1 MEDGAARP
9 KRIRTPLAQCYGPAM
24 HPLNPSPRTVV
35 PPPLPLA
42 AFVAALIVTA
52 AVAMGCAGEQTAE
65 PDPAPD
71 GEPAAS
77 PDGEPAATP
86 EGEPTASPEG
96 EPAAAPE
103 GEPAASPEGEPD
115 ALCDGTGLYPAP
127 VLAGPAIDCGD
138 GLLLNGWG
146 VREEGFEREACYYLG
161 DIGGPPQKPLIVYL
175 HGFSQN
181 VSSVDDSDVL
191 TRQNDAF
198 GDALG
203 YRVVV
208 PQGLTL
214 QTPFGNQPGWDATD
228 IDLANNNDVRAIET
242 LIAQVVARGEVDPE
256 RIYLVG
262 YSNGA
267 YLAGLFSF
275 ARPDVVA
282 GIWQHAGESFFGE
295 QGCEPIL
302 PTPDAL
308 VPTFISYFDCDNL
321 VACGQTQSWIAD
333 LESLGHDETTLQSVL
348 LSAPDG
354 TTATTCAQ
362 TCTDAVGFNNHIT
375 FPTTV
380 TPDALTFL
388 SAH

>member
-1 MEDGAARP
+1 MNLLNAPCDLLLDRP
-9 KRIRTPLAQCYGPAM
+9 PLA
-24 HPLNPSPRTVV
+24 SRVV
-35 PPPLPLA
+35 VIA
-42 AFVAALIVTA
+42 CVASLFIA
-52 AVAMGCAGEQTAE
+52 GCTTGDSVE
-65 PDPAPD
+65 PDPTPGTATPE
-71 GEPAAS
+71 GEPGAA

-86 EGEPTASPEG
+86 EGEPEG
-96 EPAAAPE
+96 EPAASPE
-103 GEPAASPEGEPD
+103 AEPAASPEGEPD
-115 ALCDGTGLYPAP
+115 SFCDGTGFYPAP

-138 GLLLNGWG
+138 GLLLDGWG
-146 VREEGFEREACYYLG
+146 VRDEGFAREACYYLG

-191 TRQNDAF
+191 SLQNEAF
-198 GDALG
+198 GTALG

-228 IDLANNNDVRAIET
+228 TDLENNNDVRAIET

-275 ARPDVVA
+275 ARPDLVA

-295 QGCEPIL
+295 QGCEPAL
-302 PTPDAL
+302 PTPSAL

-321 VACGQTQSWIAD
+321 VTCEATQDWIAD
-333 LESLGHDETTLQSVL
+333 LESLGHDENSLQSVL
-348 LSAPDG
+348 LSSPDG
-354 TTATTCAQ
+354 TTTTECAQ
-362 TCTDAVGFNNHIT
+362 TCNETVGFTNHIT
-375 FPTTV
+375 FPTTI

-388 SAH
+388 ASH